1 MQYISKYKI
10 LILWST
16 LLALGYFYLGYFV
29 TRELELPLL
38 ISFGSLFLLYA
49 GFFIPS
55 FKQKLFKHE
64 KSFCY
69 LIYLAIGLRAIL
81 LFTAPNLSDDYFR
94 FVWDGNGIVNG
105 INPFESKPSEV
116 VFKDNEHDNF
126 LKQEVLEGASK
137 TFPGGMNSKDYYSV
151 YPPFNQLIFATS
163 SFLAGDNI
171 KLNVFYLRIFIF
183 LFEIGTLFLLV
194 ALLKL
199 FDLSKEKVFVYA
211 FNPLVI
217 IELTQ
222 NLHFEGMTIFFVLA
236 SIYLLIKNKI
246 FFAGILYALAITTKL
261 VPLLFLPLFLF
272 KVPLKKLVVFYGVI
286 GVSIVLFFTPFMG
299 VNLIETFGSSIRLY
313 FKTFEF
319 NASIYYLLREI
330 GYWNVGYNTIHVIG
344 KYTPMVVIGSV
355 LLLIASNYKKKSF
368 TTIFKLIVW
377 SLLIYYSLASIIH
390 PWYAIYLL
398 AFGVFTNYRFP
409 IVWSVVIV
417 LSYLAYRDVG
427 LVQESYWVVL
437 IEYSVLFFTIAWDIY
452 RSRYKNANYFTK
464 Q

>member
-1 MQYISKYKI
+1 MV
-10 LILWST
+10 
-16 LLALGYFYLGYFV
+16 LGYFYLGYFV
-29 TRELELPLL
+29 TRDLEWPLML
-38 ISFGSLFLLYA
+38 GFVSLFLLYA
-49 GFFIPS
+49 GLFIPT
-55 FKQKLFKHE
+55 FKQKLFQYQ
-64 KSFCY
+64 KSY
-69 LIYLAIGLRAIL
+69 RNLLLLAIGLRGLL
-81 LFTAPNLSDDYFR
+81 LFTTPNLSDDYFR

-105 INPFESKPSEV
+105 INPFENKPSEV
-116 VFKDNEHDNF
+116 VFTENEHDFYLYN
-126 LKQEVLEGASK
+126 EVVEGTSK
-137 TFPGGMNSKDYYSV
+137 IFPGGMNSKDYYSV

-171 KLNVFYLRIFIF
+171 SLNVFFLRFFIF
-183 LFEIGTLFLLV
+183 LFEIGTLFLLI

-199 FDLSKEKVFVYA
+199 FDLSKDKVFIYA

-246 FFAGILYALAITTKL
+246 AFAAVLYALAITTKL

-272 KVPLKKLVVFYGVI
+272 KIPLKKLVVFYGVI
-286 GVSIVLFFTPFMG
+286 GVSVLLFFTPFMG

-344 KYTPMVVIGSV
+344 KYTPLVVLGSV
-355 LLLIASNYKKKSF
+355 LLLIAFNYKNKEF
-368 TTIFKLIVW
+368 TNLFKLIVW
-377 SLLIYYSLASIIH
+377 SLLIYYSLASIVH

-398 AFGVFTNYRFP
+398 AFALFTNYRFP
-409 IVWSVVIV
+409 IVWSAFVV
-417 LSYLAYRDVG
+417 LSYLAYKDVG
-427 LVQESYWVVL
+427 LVQESYWVVF
-437 IEYSVLFFTIAWDIY
+437 IEYSIVLLAVVCDLYLGRNKKTV
-452 RSRYKNANYFTK
+452 SL
-464 Q
+464 